1 MANGV
6 ADRSQSFYDGS
17 ESARASLPTFQTY
30 RRTSTLDNLFPTGN
44 GMADQD
50 RERVLMGIPRS
61 PIGQSTNTF
70 NQSIWLRNQGQDDQT
85 AAALYD
91 KTY

>member
-1 MANGV
+1 MNGV
-6 ADRSQSFYDGS
+6 ADRSQDFYNGS
-17 ESARASLPTFQTY
+17 ESARASLPAFSTY
-30 RRTSTLDNLFPTGN
+30 KRTSTLDNLFPTGN

-50 RERVLMGIPRS
+50 RERLLMGVPHS

-70 NQSIWLRNQGQDDQT
+70 NQSIWLRNQPQDQET